1 MIKIADVLEE
11 YTYKEGQCIIRQV
24 TMKDKIYQNRQ
35 QNTNKKKQKYTH
47 KKHLQGGPVHHQT
60 GDHILWKHEN
70 LKILVEKKFFDQMI
84 FLGSYWRHIL
94 HHQRRPSKGET
105 EIDLI

>member
-24 TMKDKIYQNRQ
+24 TMKDKIYQKRQ
-35 QNTNKKKQKYTH
+35 QNNNKK
-47 KKHLQGGPVHHQT
+47 VV
-60 GDHILWKHEN
+60 
-70 LKILVEKKFFDQMI
+70 VEKKFFDQMI

-105 EIDLI
+105 KIDLI